1 MPGRLAIQPG
11 RMPGWTYALLVS
23 QRPAGLIYSP
33 GGFVKR
39 TFVEQRPGVVSVI
52 LVNYRGAEDTIAC
65 LGYFDDVEWPTEK
78 LELIVVDNDSG
89 DGSAALIRAAIP
101 RAVVVEAGSNTG
113 FAGGCNLG
121 VEHATGEYVGLL
133 NNDARPGPQWV
144 AAAIRTLASDRTIG
158 AVASKVL
165 DWDGQLVDYVDGSLT
180 WYGMGYKREAE
191 KPNSPEYDVAKDV
204 LFGTGAAMFVRTELY
219 RDVGGFDERFFM
231 FYEDVDLGWRLNLL
245 GHRVRYVPESLAY
258 HRHHVT
264 MKKFG
269 SYRESYLLERN
280 ALLSMYKN
288 LDDVSLAKA
297 LPAAMALSVRRSIAR
312 TGTDATALDL
322 QRSPGGD
329 DLGTLEIDKMALTG
343 PYAIDYFVEQLPGL
357 AESRRD
363 LQSRRRRSDRELFPL
378 FRHAIEPAYGFEGY
392 LSAHESLVD
401 AFGIAE
407 HFVSQHRVLV
417 VTGEPLLERMAG
429 PAIRAWEI
437 ARALSSE
444 HDVHLVSTGG
454 AHVTSAE
461 FGVVYAT
468 GKGLREQ
475 TDWADVIIFQG
486 FLLEGAPWLK
496 ESSKILVADV
506 YDPMHLEQLEQAK
519 DLGPGGRAASIQVTT
534 RVLNE
539 QLRRADFVLCA
550 SEKQRDFWLGQ
561 LAGQGRVNSAVYDE
575 DESLDSLIDVVPF
588 GITDEPPVQKR
599 HAIKG
604 EVPGI
609 GPDDKVIIWGG
620 GVYNWFDPLT
630 LVRAVDRLRSR
641 HPDVRLYF
649 MGLKHPNPGVPDM
662 RIAWELRQ
670 LSDELGLT
678 GAYVFFNDGWVPYAE
693 RADYLMDAD
702 LGVSTHFHHVETAF
716 SFRTRI
722 LDYLWASLPIVAT
735 DGDTFAPLITLH
747 GLGATVPPLDVE
759 ALEQALETYLYDDE
773 AVAKARA
780 NVQDFAAQYAW
791 ATVLRPLV
799 EFCRLPRR
807 AADLRYVM
815 DAPSP
820 VAVPFERR
828 RGFRADL
835 ALARGYFGAGGLRE
849 VVRRAS
855 GRMRLVMSKGR

>member
-1 MPGRLAIQPG
+1 
-11 RMPGWTYALLVS
+11 VN
-23 QRPAGLIYSP
+23 
-33 GGFVKR
+33 R
-39 TFVEQRPGVVSVI
+39 TSVEPRQGVVSVI
-52 LVNYRGAEDTIAC
+52 LVNYRGAEDTIVC
-65 LGYFDDVEWPTEK
+65 LGYFDQVEWPTEK
-78 LELIVVDNDSG
+78 LELIVVDNESG
-89 DGSAALIRAAIP
+89 DGSVERIRAAVP
-101 RAVVVEAGSNTG
+101 RAMVVEAGSNTG

-121 VEHATGEYVGLL
+121 VAHATGEYIALL
-133 NNDARPGPQWV
+133 NNDARPGPRWV
-144 AAAIRTLASDRTIG
+144 AAAIETLVADRTIG
-158 AVASKVL
+158 CVASKVL
-165 DWDGQLVDYVDGSLT
+165 DWDGNLIDYVDGSLT
-180 WYGMGYKREAE
+180 WFGMGYKREAE
-191 KPNSPEYDVAKDV
+191 RPDSPAYDVAKDV
-204 LFGTGAAMFVRTELY
+204 LFGTGAAMFMPAELF
-219 RDVGGFDERFFM
+219 REVGGFDERFFM
-231 FYEDVDLGWRLNLL
+231 FYEDVDLGWRLNIL
-245 GHRVRYVPESLAY
+245 GYRVRYVPESLAF

-269 SYRESYLLERN
+269 NYRESYLLERN

-329 DLGTLEIDKMALTG
+329 DIGTLEIDKMALAG
-343 PYAIDYFVEQLPGL
+343 PYAIDYFVEQLPSL
-357 AESRRD
+357 TESRRD
-363 LQSRRRRSDRELFPL
+363 LQSRRRRSDREIFPL

-392 LSAHESLVD
+392 LSAHGDLVE

-407 HFVSQHRVLV
+407 HFVSQHRILV

-437 ARALSSE
+437 ARALSPEHEVRLLSTAGTKITSE
-444 HDVHLVSTGG
+444 D
-454 AHVTSAE
+454 

-468 GKGLREQ
+468 GRGLREQ

-496 ESSKILVADV
+496 KSSKILVADV

-519 DLGPGGRAASIQVTT
+519 DLGAGGRAASIRETT

-561 LAGQGRVNSAVYDE
+561 LAGQGRINPAVYDE
-575 DESLDSLIDVVPF
+575 DESLDSLIAVVPF
-588 GITDEPPVQKR
+588 GLADEPPTQKH

-604 EVPGI
+604 AVPGI
-609 GPDDKVIIWGG
+609 GTDDKVIIWGG

-630 LVRAVDRLRSR
+630 LVRAVDRLRAR

-662 RIAWELRQ
+662 RVAWELRQ

-678 GAYVFFNDGWVPYAE
+678 GSHVFFNDGWVPYAE
-693 RADYLMDAD
+693 RADYLLDAD

-722 LDYLWASLPIVAT
+722 LDYLWTSLPIVAT
-735 DGDTFAPLITLH
+735 DGDTFGALIDRY
-747 GLGATVPPLDVE
+747 GLGATVPPEDVE
-759 ALEQALETYLYDDE
+759 ALERALETYLYDD
-773 AVAKARA
+773 VAAGKARA
-780 NVQDFAAQYAW
+780 NVQEFADQYAW
-791 ATVLRPLV
+791 STVLRPLV
-799 EFCRLPRR
+799 EFCRMPRR
-807 AADLRYVM
+807 AADLQNVLEE
-815 DAPSP
+815 PSQ
-820 VAVPFERR
+820 VARPFDRR

-835 ALARGYFGAGGLRE
+835 ALARGYLGAGGVTE
-849 VVRRAS
+849 VMTRAS
-855 GRMRLVMSKGR
+855 GRMRRVLGGSPARDDGSATP